1 MPSGDRKRPTS
12 GVRMSVKIV
21 VGVDGSGSGVRA
33 IEYAKTL
40 AQLVDGSKLLLVYV
54 IEWSPFTFQTV
65 EENALRHKRRE
76 EEISAAKE
84 RVVDPAVALLA
95 DSGLAVTGIVKHGDV
110 AETLERLAK
119 EQSADQIVVGRTSE
133 AGVVSRIF
141 GSSTVNLVMNASV
154 PVTVVS

>member
-1 MPSGDRKRPTS
+1 
-12 GVRMSVKIV
+12 MSVKIV

-54 IEWSPFTFQTV
+54 IEWSPFTFQTA

-110 AETLERLAK
+110 AETLDRLAK

>member
-1 MPSGDRKRPTS
+1 
-12 GVRMSVKIV
+12 MSVKIV

-33 IEYAKTL
+33 IDYAKRL
-40 AQLVDGSKLLLVYV
+40 AQLVEGSALVLVYV
-54 IEWSPFTFQTV
+54 IEWSPFTFQTA
-65 EENALRHKRRE
+65 EENAERHKRRE
-76 EEISAAKE
+76 EEVSAAKE
-84 RVVDPAVALLA
+84 RVVDPAVASLS
-95 DSGLAVTGIVKHGDV
+95 DSGLSVTGIVKHGDV

-119 EQSADQIVVGRTSE
+119 EQGADQIVVGRTSE

>member
-1 MPSGDRKRPTS
+1 
-12 GVRMSVKIV
+12 MSVKIV

-33 IEYAKTL
+33 IEYAKRL
-40 AQLVDGSKLLLVYV
+40 AQLVDGSELLLVYV
-54 IEWSPFTFQTV
+54 IEWSPFTFQTA
-65 EENALRHKRRE
+65 EENAERHKRRE
-76 EEISAAKE
+76 QEISSAQE
-84 RVVDPAVALLA
+84 RVVDPAVESLSG
-95 DSGLAVTGIVKHGDV
+95 SGLKVTGMVRHGDV
-110 AETLERLAK
+110 AETLERLAN